1 MLNQNHKDMKIK
13 HWICYCFLVLV
24 ILTLCWWTCGDKWYR
39 HGIQKKGREYI
50 KLIELY
56 LENTGETPY
65 SLDDL
70 HAFRDSIS
78 LPKRN
83 IITYERQS
91 DSTYILIAPLSLD
104 DSYIYYSDIKIWT
117 NTFRL
122 MGWKDYALVCDSTH
136 SFDHIVSGY
145 RIQCSPIQENVFAIK
160 TPFVDTILSI
170 SSFKDVLSRD
180 ELSQCQ
186 LEELTNCHA
195 FDSIIGFYASIYNPD
210 TETYKIF
217 LIDFHLDSLI
227 IHRHPEE
234 PSFIPETNICGEI
247 FLYNNPKDNHQVFL
261 LNRNGKE
268 YVKINPDCTHLE
280 VGMADDCPDTYSA
293 EKSEFTSFW
302 TPSGIRLN
310 MHYKEILK
318 IKGHYSEKQT
328 HKDKT
333 VLLYR
338 QDPNFFERYVLQRGK
353 LVSFSFGQQ

>member
-1 MLNQNHKDMKIK
+1 MLNQIHKGMKNI
-13 HWICYCFLVLV
+13 HWICYCFLLLV

-39 HGIQKKGREYI
+39 NGIQKKGQEYI

-56 LENTGETPY
+56 LENTGKTPY

-91 DSTYILIAPLSLD
+91 DSTYMLIAPLSLD
-104 DSYIYYSDIKIWT
+104 DSYIYYSDIKTWT

-122 MGWKDYALVCDSTH
+122 MGWKDHNLVCDATH

-145 RIQCSPIQENVFAIK
+145 RIQCYPIQENVFAIK

-170 SSFKDVLSRD
+170 SSFKEVLTRD
-180 ELSQCQ
+180 ELSHCQ
-186 LEELTNCHA
+186 LEGLTNCHA
-195 FDSIIGFYASIYNPD
+195 SDSIIGFYASIYNPD
-210 TETYKIF
+210 IETYKIF

-227 IHRHPEE
+227 IHRHLEGPT
-234 PSFIPETNICGEI
+234 FIPETNICGEF
-247 FLYNNPKDNHQVFL
+247 FLYNNPKDNHQLFL

-268 YVKINPDCTHLE
+268 YVNISPDYTHLE
-280 VGMADDCPDTYSA
+280 VGMAEDCPDSYSA
-293 EKSEFTSFW
+293 GKSEFTSFW
-302 TPSGIRLN
+302 TPSGIHLN

-328 HKDKT
+328 HNDKT

-338 QDPNFFERYVLQRGK
+338 QDPNYFERYVLQRGK
-353 LVSFSFGQQ
+353 LVYFSFGQQ